1 MALQDLNPLR
11 LARSVCSEF
20 LFFPTDSTFFQ
31 LRVTLEHYIH
41 GPLNAAPSFA
51 KGIATEGMTPV
62 GVTKLDF
69 QCLGW
74 RMDTGTLALAC
85 CVLQCYCC
93 SLCLKLHQTLSMR
106 LIHTVSLLN
115 SISWYWM
122 NLQLLSSSLLLQL
135 FFLLPW
141 LPQVCMWS

>member
-31 LRVTLEHYIH
+31 LRVTLEHYLH

-51 KGIATEGMTPV
+51 KGIAAEGMTPV

-69 QCLGW
+69 QCLGQ

-85 CVLQCYCC
+85 CVL
-93 SLCLKLHQTLSMR
+93 HP
-106 LIHTVSLLN
+106 VLL
-115 SISWYWM
+115 
-122 NLQLLSSSLLLQL
+122 LLSVFKAAPNTIYETNPYSFPIEQH
-135 FFLLPW
+135 FLILNEFAAS
-141 LPQVCMWS
+141 QF